1 MEILVSM
8 LPFIPIVVVVVALII
23 LIASGYVK
31 APPDQAYI
39 ISGWHKK
46 PRILVGKAG
55 VKIPFLER
63 LDKLSLGAIQID
75 VKTRTAV
82 PTAEY
87 INVKVDST
95 VSVKVSQD
103 PEGIVLASQNFLNI
117 PRDQIAAKI
126 NDLLEGNIREI
137 VGQMRLTEMVGD
149 RKAFSEKVQ
158 ENAVPDLKRYGLELI
173 TFNVQNFSDDNGVIT
188 NLGIDNV
195 EQIRK
200 GAAIAKSNAQ
210 REIAVA
216 EAANDKA
223 ANDARV
229 QAEEEIAKRNNDLAI
244 RKAALKQE
252 ADTKQAQAN
261 AAMAI
266 EAENQRK
273 LRDVAAADADIAR
286 QEKEIELKEREVSV
300 KERSLEA
307 EVKKTAEAKKYAV
320 QQQAD
325 AELYATQK
333 ASEAELFE
341 RQRKA
346 DAELF
351 ERQKNGEAAQYE
363 AERRAEAE
371 KATAEAVRV
380 KGEAEAAAI
389 RARGT
394 AEADAIAAKA
404 AAEAEGLMKKAEA
417 MKQYGEA
424 AQMDMKLQAIKIYFE
439 QLPAI
444 AEAAGKAY
452 TNVDKIV
459 MFGGESSKLTEDVVK
474 NITQLSEGLSNSLGV
489 DLKDILNS
497 FIGTK
502 MAIPSGDNQ

>member
-1 MEILVSM
+1 M
-8 LPFIPIVVVVVALII
+8 
-23 LIASGYVK
+23 
-31 APPDQAYI
+31 
-39 ISGWHKK
+39 
-46 PRILVGKAG
+46 
-55 VKIPFLER
+55 
-63 LDKLSLGAIQID
+63 
-75 VKTRTAV
+75 
-82 PTAEY
+82 
-87 INVKVDST
+87 DST
-95 VSVKVSQD
+95 LVIKNSHTYCKNLLVIETKYYAH
-103 PEGIVLASQNFLNI
+103 AS
-117 PRDQIAAKI
+117 R
-126 NDLLEGNIREI
+126 
-137 VGQMRLTEMVGD
+137 
-149 RKAFSEKVQ
+149 
-158 ENAVPDLKRYGLELI
+158 
-173 TFNVQNFSDDNGVIT
+173 
-188 NLGIDNV
+188 GIDW
-195 EQIRK
+195 
-200 GAAIAKSNAQ
+200 
-210 REIAVA
+210 
-216 EAANDKA
+216 
-223 ANDARV
+223 
-229 QAEEEIAKRNNDLAI
+229 
-244 RKAALKQE
+244 QE
-252 ADTKQAQAN
+252 KT
-261 AAMAI
+261 
-266 EAENQRK
+266 
-273 LRDVAAADADIAR
+273 IAR

-307 EVKKTAEAKKYAV
+307 EVKKTAEAV

-389 RARGT
+389 RARGE
-394 AEADAIAAKA
+394 AEAAAIAAKA